1 MLTLYEYVSELLYFE
16 CNVLLGQNQPAARD
30 EGKSMLSGQASKID
44 GQASPAQLDVDV
56 LPARAAIDVRV
67 CPIQREFHGTPGQG
81 IQIDIRLQAGESDRV
96 HSKFLSLAVF
106 GMLKEL

>member
-44 GQASPAQLDVDV
+44 GQASPAQLDVDALP
-56 LPARAAIDVRV
+56 LPARATVDVRV
-67 CPIQREFHGTPGQG
+67 CLIERECQGSPGPG
-81 IQIDIRLQAGESDRV
+81 
-96 HSKFLSLAVF
+96 H
-106 GMLKEL
+106 